1 MDALSKTSL
10 DALRDAGWRSQR
22 RIDTAHWQTHVESE
36 GFVFHQPAREFLEQF
51 GGLQLASR
59 NDGTIDFSPQ
69 TAIESLDAENDRPYL
84 VKLFGHEPSPIGE
97 STWTSIFA
105 MDDYRILM
113 FNVEMHRYCTFRNAY
128 DFLNAE
134 IDASFSSLLQ
144 FVDVPRGEIPACY
157 NQA

>member
-1 MDALSKTSL
+1 MGRLISHRKMRSK
-10 DALRDAGWRSQR
+10 
-22 RIDTAHWQTHVESE
+22 I
-36 GFVFHQPAREFLEQF
+36 
-51 GGLQLASR
+51 
-59 NDGTIDFSPQ
+59 
-69 TAIESLDAENDRPYL
+69 LDAENDRPYL
-84 VKLFGHEPSPIGE
+84 VKLFGREPSPIGE

-113 FNVEMHRYCTFRNAY
+113 FNIEMHRYCTFRDAY

-144 FVDVPRGEIPACY
+144 FEDVPRSEIPACY